1 LVPSFY
7 LLKKFSSCKPRFS
20 EDNSSDRPSFYFK
33 RLTKRG
39 IVMLFLD
46 NYFVSNIPTMASIE
60 NLSSVEYGIQASCP
74 LESVTLPSTI
84 SK

>member
-1 LVPSFY
+1 L
-7 LLKKFSSCKPRFS
+7 
-20 EDNSSDRPSFYFK
+20 EDNSSDRPSFNFK
-33 RLTKRG
+33 GLTKRG